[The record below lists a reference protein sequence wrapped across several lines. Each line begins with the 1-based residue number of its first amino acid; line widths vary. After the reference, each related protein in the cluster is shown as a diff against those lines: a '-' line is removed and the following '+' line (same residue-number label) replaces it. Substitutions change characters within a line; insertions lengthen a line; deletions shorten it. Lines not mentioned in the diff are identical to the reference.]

1 MQPNLY
7 HIFWDLEYLTE
18 KLTSEEN
25 AQLIY
30 SSFNYKITSY
40 NLYKGPNALEKFID
54 KLEEEL
60 TEIQADLSSFAEII
74 IEKCYICEKLFI
86 EPVPEILQ
94 QFEEAN
100 HQLLKYYP
108 KKKDVQKKYQQA
120 LNNLNYKVK
129 DYDHINKKF
138 RDPAHDACN
147 KKLQI
152 EVVVRFTSDKLK
164 YIPKNIKLWI
174 LGSSDF

>member
-7 HIFWDLEYLTE
+7 HIFWDFEYLTE

-25 AQLIY
+25 AQLIHTEKLQKHKPY
-30 SSFNYKITSY
+30 RYSYIVVRIDSSFNYKITSY

-60 TEIQADLSSFAEII
+60 TEIQADLSSSAEII

-94 QFEEAN
+94 QFEEAK
-100 HQLLKYYP
+100 HQLLKC
-108 KKKDVQKKYQQA
+108 K
-120 LNNLNYKVK
+120 
-129 DYDHINKKF
+129 
-138 RDPAHDACN
+138 
-147 KKLQI
+147 
-152 EVVVRFTSDKLK
+152 E
-164 YIPKNIKLWI
+164 
-174 LGSSDF
+174 